1 MKMNKKYILA
11 AASAALC
18 LTLMAGCGGA
28 PAAAGSTAP
37 AGSAVAPVASPSG
50 HVSAGIAGNS
60 GDYITEEQAKAAA
73 LGHAGVAEADV
84 QFLRVRLDY
93 DNGRAEYDVEF
104 IKGSEEYDYSIDALT
119 GEVLSMDRDAEYYNG
134 AAQAASG
141 SYIGEAAAQQA
152 ALAHAGLDEASVSFV
167 RTHLDWDD
175 GRWKYEVEFY
185 KDSTEYDY
193 DIDAVT
199 GDVLSYDYDAEYYT
213 APAAG
218 TASGAS
224 LTADQAK
231 QIALQ
236 HAGVAEA
243 DASRMEIGFDYEH
256 GRAVYEIEW
265 KVGWTEYN
273 YEIDA
278 NTGDVLSYER
288 DMD

>member
-37 AGSAVAPVASPSG
+37 AGSAVAPVASPAG
-50 HVSAGIAGNS
+50 NVSAGIAGNS

-185 KDSTEYDY
+185 KD
-193 DIDAVT
+193 VW
-199 GDVLSYDYDAEYYT
+199 
-213 APAAG
+213 
-218 TASGAS
+218 
-224 LTADQAK
+224 
-231 QIALQ
+231 
-236 HAGVAEA
+236 
-243 DASRMEIGFDYEH
+243 R
-256 GRAVYEIEW
+256 
-265 KVGWTEYN
+265 
-273 YEIDA
+273 
-278 NTGDVLSYER
+278 
-288 DMD
+288 

>member
-1 MKMNKKYILA
+1 MQFCVCGWITTMA
-11 AASAALC
+11 ARNMTWSSSRAA
-18 LTLMAGCGGA
+18 
-28 PAAAGSTAP
+28 
-37 AGSAVAPVASPSG
+37 
-50 HVSAGIAGNS
+50 
-60 GDYITEEQAKAAA
+60 
-73 LGHAGVAEADV
+73 
-84 QFLRVRLDY
+84 R
-93 DNGRAEYDVEF
+93 
-104 IKGSEEYDYSIDALT
+104 EYDYSIDALT

-213 APAAG
+213 APTAE
-218 TASGAS
+218 TASGAG

-231 QIALQ
+231 QIAP
-236 HAGVAEA
+236 AA
-243 DASRMEIGFDYEH
+243 RWC
-256 GRAVYEIEW
+256 GRGGCQPY
-265 KVGWTEYN
+265 
-273 YEIDA
+273 
-278 NTGDVLSYER
+278 GDRL
-288 DMD
+288 

>member
-28 PAAAGSTAP
+28 PAAGSTAP
-37 AGSAVAPVASPSG
+37 TGSAVAPVASPSG
-50 HVSAGIAGNS
+50 NVSAGIAGNS

-73 LGHAGVAEADV
+73 LGHAGVAETDV

-175 GRWKYEVEFY
+175 GRWTYEVEIFSRMIMTPNTTLPPRR
-185 KDSTEYDY
+185 KRP
-193 DIDAVT
+193 A
-199 GDVLSYDYDAEYYT
+199 
-213 APAAG
+213 APA
-218 TASGAS
+218 
-224 LTADQAK
+224 
-231 QIALQ
+231 
-236 HAGVAEA
+236 
-243 DASRMEIGFDYEH
+243 
-256 GRAVYEIEW
+256 
-265 KVGWTEYN
+265 
-273 YEIDA
+273 
-278 NTGDVLSYER
+278 
-288 DMD
+288 